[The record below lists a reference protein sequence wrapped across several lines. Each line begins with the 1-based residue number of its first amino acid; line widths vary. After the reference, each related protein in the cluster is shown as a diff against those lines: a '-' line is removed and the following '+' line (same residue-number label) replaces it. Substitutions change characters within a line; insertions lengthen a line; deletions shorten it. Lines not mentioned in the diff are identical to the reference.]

1 MEEQTINLMFPNK
14 ATHWT
19 LYVDPATSLIL
30 TALILYTTLGLLR
43 GKYTHLLMFRVETF
57 DVQTS
62 TLNARKTHSEI
73 KFP

>member
-1 MEEQTINLMFPNK
+1 MDEQTIDLMFPNK

-43 GKYTHLLMFRVETF
+43 GKYTYQVNIDKAFILKPSVPSPNKPAQRE
-57 DVQTS
+57 S
-62 TLNARKTHSEI
+62 R
-73 KFP
+73 

>member
-43 GKYTHLLMFRVETF
+43 GKLM
-57 DVQTS
+57 
-62 TLNARKTHSEI
+62 TLMIELIS
-73 KFP
+73 